1 MHFEHYNQKSWIKE
15 FSNRRYQTL
24 LIGADFLPHQR
35 EFHIVAM
42 IIKGSIFIKY
52 RERNYALSEGDS
64 IFISAGEIHAFYTP
78 ENQAALVNFHYI
90 DTVEAYTVSGGVMCP
105 NIDTL
110 LKTKSITQIWAPEL
124 LSDLEQAIDDYSYKQ
139 WLHHFL
145 IALSDHLGQRHT
157 LEELDFDS
165 FVAAKIY
172 IQDNLQDPFC
182 LDDISAR
189 FNINRWQLSR
199 KFKPLFGVT
208 LFQHIHASKMVK
220 AKELLS
226 QNNAIINV
234 ALDLGYSD
242 QSHFTR
248 FFKRFVGISPNKWVK
263 LVSMTKVS

>member
-1 MHFEHYNQKSWIKE
+1 MPINQTKQESWIKE

-24 LIGADFLPHQR
+24 LVGANFVPHQR

-42 IIKGSIFIKY
+42 ILRGAIFVKY

-64 IFISAGEIHAFYTP
+64 IFIPAGEIHAFHTS
-78 ENQAALVNFHYI
+78 ENQTALVNFHYI
-90 DTVEAYTVSGGVMCP
+90 DTVEAYLVSQGEMCP
-105 NIDTL
+105 EIDTL
-110 LKTKSITQIWAPEL
+110 LRTKLTSQNWAPEL
-124 LSDLEQAIDDYSYKQ
+124 LSDLEQPLDNNHYKQ
-139 WLHHFL
+139 WLGSFL
-145 IALSDHLGQRHT
+145 IALNDHIGKREA

-165 FVAAKIY
+165 FVKAKTY
-172 IQDNLQDPFC
+172 IQNNLEEPFC
-182 LDDISAR
+182 LDDISER

-226 QNNAIINV
+226 QNNSIIGV
-234 ALDLGYSD
+234 AHDLGYSD

-263 LVSMTKVS
+263 LVSMSKVS